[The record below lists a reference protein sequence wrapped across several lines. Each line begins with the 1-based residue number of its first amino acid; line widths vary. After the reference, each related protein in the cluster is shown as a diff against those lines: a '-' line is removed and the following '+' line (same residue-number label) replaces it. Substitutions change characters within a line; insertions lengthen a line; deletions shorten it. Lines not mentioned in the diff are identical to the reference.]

1 MSRTSARLA
10 LLCALVGLGASGAA
24 AYVHYRMLA
33 DPTYT
38 SFCDMSA
45 TWSCTQVYRSRFGT
59 FQGVPV
65 SIFGGIWFAF
75 ATLLSIAGLTARP
88 AVRESVPAYL
98 FAGSTLALAVILYLG
113 YASFFLLE
121 AVNVSCASSPMPR

>member
-24 AYVHYRMLA
+24 AYTHYRMLA

-45 TWSCTQVYRSRFGT
+45 TWSCTEVYRSRFGT
-59 FQGVPV
+59 FLGVPV
-65 SIFGGIWFAF
+65 AVFGGIWFAL
-75 ATLLSIAGLTARP
+75 ATLLTIAAL
-88 AVRESVPAYL
+88 
-98 FAGSTLALAVILYLG
+98 AGSPALR
-113 YASFFLLE
+113 
-121 AVNVSCASSPMPR
+121 PRWRKRSR